1 MASAVSDVEPS
12 VFHMVDEP
20 VFFVDAAA
28 VFALQIAGEGFGFP
42 DSLQAS
48 SDHIFSLIVHFDQFM
63 DGAFPGFQLP
73 DGFLYIGHVC
83 LGEKW
88 VGSLGDFKRDA
99 VFA

>member
-42 DSLQAS
+42 DSLHTAVPLDI
-48 SDHIFSLIVHFDQFM
+48 SDELVD
-63 DGAFPGFQLP
+63 PL
-73 DGFLYIGHVC
+73 
-83 LGEKW
+83 
-88 VGSLGDFKRDA
+88 
-99 VFA
+99 